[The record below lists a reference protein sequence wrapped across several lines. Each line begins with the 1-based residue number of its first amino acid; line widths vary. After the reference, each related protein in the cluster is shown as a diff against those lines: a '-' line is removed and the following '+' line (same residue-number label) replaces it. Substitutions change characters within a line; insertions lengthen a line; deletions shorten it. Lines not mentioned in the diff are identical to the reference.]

1 MASNRGQAT
10 AENQTDRASKS
21 ADIRKAKRRLEE
33 YFGEEA
39 WVEQDGPTG
48 LSLHFPVP
56 DYVGYEEW
64 FEALDEA
71 ISLLRLGSLLEMGV
85 RDLMV
90 PIPPSKAEAFVS
102 VFDQLYSDPD
112 GDAPLVY

>member
-1 MASNRGQAT
+1 MASNQK
-10 AENQTDRASKS
+10 RAKAQEQRNRSSKNVG
-21 ADIRKAKRRLEE
+21 IRKAKRHLEE

-39 WVEQDGPTG
+39 WVEQGGPTG
-48 LSLHFPVP
+48 LSLHFPMP
-56 DYVGYEEW
+56 DYSGYEEW

-71 ISLLRLGSLLEMGV
+71 ISELRLGSILEMGV

-102 VFDQLYSDPD
+102 VFDQLYSDPE
-112 GDAPLVY
+112 GDTPLVY